1 MTGDAVIFIP
11 GIKGSKLVETNRAP
25 FDTLW
30 SGIQSSFETID
41 HLELT
46 LGRNRAYYDERIESI
61 IRAGEIEELA
71 YAEFLR
77 DLDTDKPRFIFN
89 YDWRYSANYNGA
101 RLAEFVDFLI
111 DKSAASASVQKF
123 ETFDF
128 ITHSLGN
135 FVLRNYMLRAGTK
148 RVGKAVLTV
157 PPFKGSIDIVSAALI
172 GEGFFPNV
180 KATIRKLIR
189 GMPGALELLP
199 TYDGASRFKPSGTHS
214 FFNFNHW
221 QGNITGGKAAE
232 VAKMKRAL
240 ADARA
245 VVRGQLL
252 DLATLPAALRE
263 RILIIARHGY
273 ESTYQ
278 SVAVYK
284 KGVGGTANF
293 VDLAHARRGAHGDGR
308 VPHASSCCYHGSVKT
323 LMVLDSIWHREYS
336 HGFVLKDERVQK
348 LVNRF
353 LFGRKKFS
361 HFIPGESVKQVTGL
375 VRKTDAAAGL
385 DHWEAQF

>member
-1 MTGDAVIFIP
+1 MTSDAVIFIP

-30 SGIQSSFETID
+30 SGIQSNFETID

-46 LGRNRAYYDERIESI
+46 LGRNRAYFDERIESI

-77 DLDTDKPRFIFN
+77 DLDTRKPRFIFN
-89 YDWRYSANYNGA
+89 YDWRYSADYNGA
-101 RLAEFVDFLI
+101 RLAEFVSLLI
-111 DKSAASASVQKF
+111 EKSAASKGVQKF

-135 FVLRNYMLRAGTK
+135 FVLRNYLLREGTA
-148 RVGKAVLTV
+148 RLGKAVLTV
-157 PPFKGSIDIVSAALI
+157 PPFRGSIDIVSAALI

-199 TYDGASRFKPSGTHS
+199 SYIGASRFKPSGKHS

-245 VVRGQLL
+245 VVRGRLL
-252 DLATLPAALRE
+252 DLATLPAELRE

-273 ESTYQ
+273 ENTY
-278 SVAVYK
+278 
-284 KGVGGTANF
+284 
-293 VDLAHARRGAHGDGR
+293 RRLRGH
-308 VPHASSCCYHGSVKT
+308 T
-323 LMVLDSIWHREYS
+323 
-336 HGFVLKDERVQK
+336 
-348 LVNRF
+348 
-353 LFGRKKFS
+353 
-361 HFIPGESVKQVTGL
+361 
-375 VRKTDAAAGL
+375 
-385 DHWEAQF
+385 